1 MAIKLG
7 SNTVS
12 AIYVGQ
18 SVVESIY
25 VTGSIYQQ
33 PIETFNDWFLQAG
46 VWNNNG
52 QWVDDIDWNY

>member
-18 SVVESIY
+18 SVVESVY
-25 VTGSIYQQ
+25 VTGSIDQQ
-33 PIETFNDWFLQAG
+33 PIQTFNAWFLQTG

-52 QWVDDIDWNY
+52 QWGR